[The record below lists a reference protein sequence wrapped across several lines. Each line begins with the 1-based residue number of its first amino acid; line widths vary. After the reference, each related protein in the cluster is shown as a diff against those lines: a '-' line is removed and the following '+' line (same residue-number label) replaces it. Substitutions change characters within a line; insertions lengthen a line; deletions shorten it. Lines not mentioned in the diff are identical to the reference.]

1 MPDHSKRIPSQY
13 SPKGLASQ
21 ANQRHD
27 GRMAALSRIGG
38 RALAELLPDLRT
50 MPGPVYSALAHGVT
64 SLVLDG
70 RIVPE
75 TRLPSERELA
85 QALRLSRATVTA
97 AYDELR
103 ATGFLASRT
112 GSGSYVSVPA
122 GAEPRP
128 SFARWRLRADEDA
141 DVIDLSC
148 GALPAPPEILPQTVA
163 AAAGRLTPY
172 LLGDGYEP
180 AGLAVLREA
189 VAERFTAR
197 GAATRPDQILITNG
211 SLHGLDLLL
220 RLLIGPGDRVITELP
235 SYPGALDAVRA
246 NGGRLVPVPM
256 AAEGGWQVEQFQA
269 TLRQTA
275 ARVAY
280 LTPDFHNP
288 TGALVPAADR
298 RAVLAVAK
306 QTGTTVV
313 VDESFVDLG
322 FGAGERVTAAL
333 DPSVVTIGSLSKPVW
348 GGLRIGWLRAS
359 TDLVHRL
366 AALRTSIDMGG
377 AVLDQLVA
385 ALLFERLDEIAVAR
399 VAQLLPQRDA
409 LMAALAS
416 ELPEWRAA
424 RPAGGLSLWVE
435 LPAQLSTPLCMLAAQ
450 AGVVLV
456 PGSRFGVDGTLERFL
471 RLPFAQPADRLVEAV
486 HRLAGTWRQLDGSG
500 LAARQ
505 LVVA

>member
-1 MPDHSKRIPSQY
+1 MV
-13 SPKGLASQ
+13 GMAS
-21 ANQRHD
+21 
-27 GRMAALSRIGG
+27 MSRIGG
-38 RALAELLPDLRT
+38 RALADLLPDLRS
-50 MPGPVYSALAHGVT
+50 MPGPVYSALAHAIT

-70 RIVPE
+70 RIITE

-85 QALRLSRATVTA
+85 SALRVSRATVTA
-97 AYDELR
+97 AYDALR
-103 ATGFLASRT
+103 AEGFLASRT
-112 GSGSYVSVPA
+112 GSGSFVTVPA

-128 SFARWRLRADEDA
+128 SLLRWNIRPGASGDI
-141 DVIDLSC
+141 IDLSC
-148 GALPAPPEILPQTVA
+148 AALPAPPELLPA
-163 AAAGRLTPY
+163 AVTRAAGRLGPY

-180 AGLAVLREA
+180 AGLPVLRDA
-189 VAERFTAR
+189 VAARFTGR
-197 GAATRPDQILITNG
+197 GVATRPDQILITNG

-235 SYPGALDAVRA
+235 SYPGALDAIRA

-256 AAEGGWQVEQFQA
+256 APEGGWQVGQLQA

-275 ARVAY
+275 ARLAY

-298 RAVLAVAK
+298 REVLKTAR
-306 QTGTTVV
+306 QTGTTVI

-322 FGAGERVTAAL
+322 FGVRERATAEL
-333 DPSVVTIGSLSKPVW
+333 DASVVTVGSMSKPIW

-377 AVLDQLVA
+377 AVLDQVVA
-385 ALLFERLDEIAVAR
+385 ALLFDDMDAIAAER
-399 VAQLLPQRDA
+399 VAQLVPQRDA
-409 LMAALAS
+409 LVDALAR
-416 ELPEWRAA
+416 ELPDWRVTV
-424 RPAGGLSLWVE
+424 PQGGLSLWAE
-435 LPAQLSTPLCMLAAQ
+435 LPTPLSTPLTMLAAQ
-450 AGVVLV
+450 AGVVVV

-471 RLPFAQPADRLVEAV
+471 RLPYALPADRLVEAV
-486 HRLAGTWRQLDGSG
+486 RRLAEVWRQLEGSG

>member
-1 MPDHSKRIPSQY
+1 
-13 SPKGLASQ
+13 
-21 ANQRHD
+21 
-27 GRMAALSRIGG
+27 
-38 RALAELLPDLRT
+38 
-50 MPGPVYSALAHGVT
+50 
-64 SLVLDG
+64 
-70 RIVPE
+70 
-75 TRLPSERELA
+75 
-85 QALRLSRATVTA
+85 
-97 AYDELR
+97 
-103 ATGFLASRT
+103 
-112 GSGSYVSVPA
+112 
-122 GAEPRP
+122 
-128 SFARWRLRADEDA
+128 
-141 DVIDLSC
+141 
-148 GALPAPPEILPQTVA
+148 
-163 AAAGRLTPY
+163 
-172 LLGDGYEP
+172 
-180 AGLAVLREA
+180 
-189 VAERFTAR
+189 
-197 GAATRPDQILITNG
+197 
-211 SLHGLDLLL
+211 
-220 RLLIGPGDRVITELP
+220 
-235 SYPGALDAVRA
+235 
-246 NGGRLVPVPM
+246 
-256 AAEGGWQVEQFQA
+256 
-269 TLRQTA
+269 
-275 ARVAY
+275 VAY

-385 ALLFERLDEIAVAR
+385 ALLFERLDEIAAAR

-435 LPAQLSTPLCMLAAQ
+435 LPAPLSTPLCMLAAQ

-471 RLPFAQPADRLVEAV
+471 RLPFSLPVEQLDEAV
-486 HRLAGTWRQLDGSG
+486 RRLAAVWSQLGRSG
-500 LAARQ
+500 GIGPRQ